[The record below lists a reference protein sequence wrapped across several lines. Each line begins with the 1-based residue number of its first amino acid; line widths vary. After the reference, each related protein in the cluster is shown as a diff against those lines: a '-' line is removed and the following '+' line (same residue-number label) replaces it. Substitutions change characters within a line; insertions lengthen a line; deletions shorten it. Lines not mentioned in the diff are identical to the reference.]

1 MPKLFPHCVLVM
13 ATLLPQFSVQA
24 EPPAAPPRP
33 NIIVILTDDL
43 GYGDLSVNGCPVIQT
58 PRIDEMAAQG
68 MRFTNF
74 YMAAAQCTPSRAA
87 LLTGSYAQRI
97 GLEGVVFSTSD
108 YGLNPSETTLPELLH
123 AQGYATA
130 LFGKW
135 HLGHQKEVLPLR
147 HGFDEF
153 FGLPYSN
160 DMDPKVILRG
170 DEVVEEDFEQATLT
184 QRFTDE
190 TIRFIDEQKG
200 PFFVL
205 LAQPMPHKPLAATEK
220 FLGTSEYGLYGDV
233 VSELD
238 HHVGR
243 LLDHLRERGL
253 AENTLVLFT
262 SDNGPWQPRA
272 RPDPDVGGFA
282 APFRGYKTTNY
293 EGGLRVP
300 LIAWW
305 PGTIRPGSIN
315 GELATALDLLPTL
328 TLLAGGTVPDE
339 PTIDGVDARPLFL
352 EADAKSPR
360 DLFFYYHY
368 DRLDGVRDSRY
379 KLLFARQPK
388 WDHHFYY
395 QEEPEAALAEH
406 GPATDFSIP
415 EALYDLSTD
424 PMEQHN
430 VIADHPEVVAKL
442 REAAEKIRTD
452 LGDERT
458 GQTGAGKRPA
468 LIIDPT
474 PGVVS
479 EARSLG
485 FQPGNQ

>member
-1 MPKLFPHCVLVM
+1 MPVRIPLLAIALASQLLSLATDARSAELPPH
-13 ATLLPQFSVQA
+13 
-24 EPPAAPPRP
+24 P
-33 NIIVILTDDL
+33 NVIIILTDDL

-58 PRIDEMAAQG
+58 PRIDEMASQG

-87 LLTGSYAQRI
+87 LLTGSYAQRV
-97 GLEGVVFSTSD
+97 GMEGVVFATSD
-108 YGLNPSETTLPELLH
+108 YGLNPAETTLPELLR

-153 FGLPYSN
+153 LGLPYSN
-160 DMDPKVILRG
+160 DMDPKVLIRG
-170 DEVVEEDFEQATLT
+170 DEVVEEGYEQATLT
-184 QRFTDE
+184 ERFTDE
-190 TIRFIDEQKG
+190 TIRFIDKQKG

-220 FLGTSEYGLYGDV
+220 FLGVSEFGLYGDV

-272 RPDPDVGGFA
+272 HPDPTQGGFS

-305 PGTIRPGSIN
+305 PGTIQPNSIS
-315 GELATALDLLPTL
+315 GELATALDLLPTI
-328 TLLAGGTVPDE
+328 TMLAGGTVPDDLK
-339 PTIDGVDARPLFL
+339 IDGLDIRPLFL
-352 EADAKSPR
+352 EVGAKSPR

-368 DRLDGVRDSRY
+368 NRLDGVRDSRY
-379 KLLFARQPK
+379 KLLFPRQPK
-388 WDHHFYY
+388 WDHHFFYKD
-395 QEEPEAALAEH
+395 EPEAATAQY
-406 GPATDFSIP
+406 GPATEFSIP
-415 EALYDLSTD
+415 EALYDLSAD
-424 PMEQHN
+424 PMEQRN
-430 VIADHPEVVAKL
+430 VIADHPDVVSRL
-442 REAAEKIRTD
+442 REEAEKMRHD

-458 GQTGAGKRPA
+458 GQSGSGRRPA
-468 LIIDPT
+468 LMIDPA
-474 PGVVS
+474 VS
-479 EARSLG
+479 D
-485 FQPGNQ
+485 